1 MSKNIILKTINEV
14 RFFKHQILSAVASK
28 DYKKTFLILSKQPIL
43 NIEALKNYLIEN
55 DLNTFAKKE
64 ITTLIHLIDAY
75 FQLENSYKELPSED
89 CNFNYKYENKGAG
102 FGGGGVIFFLEVK
115 GNFLRTDNETFDEKE
130 PLFSYLS
137 NFNFIRLTNRL
148 KEINELFE
156 TQPKEY
162 DYLGEYLKSLSIEPA
177 FFCITNYKQN
187 DYDNFVLRLKH
198 NETKYFKTFDLL
210 ESYDDKLQIKCN
222 YIESLKI
229 YKSKLSMLAF
239 KEKVSDLIKLVE
251 DCFKSYKNNISNND
265 NSLSE
270 NPYLGTPT
278 NDKLD
283 NYKNTIWFKTG
294 IKLATGEAYELYNK
308 YKKDKGHFTKICLEL
323 GFKKT
328 NRPYFSETINDNST
342 DKNTFADNNKL
353 QKLHDHLRENNL
365 KFGAVFLAKYNQ
377 IEL

>member
-14 RFFKHQILSAVASK
+14 RFFKHQILSAVVLK

-43 NIEALKNYLIEN
+43 DIQTLKNYLIEN

-64 ITTLIHLIDAY
+64 ITTLIHLIDVY

-115 GNFLRTDNETFDEKE
+115 GKFLRTNNETFDEKE
-130 PLFSYLS
+130 PMFSYLT
-137 NFNFIRLTNRL
+137 NFNFTSLTNRL

-177 FFCITNYKQN
+177 FFCLTNYKQN
-187 DYDNFVLRLKH
+187 DYDNFVLRLKQ

-222 YIESLKI
+222 YIESLEI

-265 NSLSE
+265 SSLSE

-278 NDKLD
+278 NDKATDFFEFLCEHYRPD
-283 NYKNTIWFKTG
+283 GKTQVKFVNILHFLKNHADKNHFIFNVKQ
-294 IKLATGEAYELYNK
+294 KDYNK
-308 YKKDKGHFTKICLEL
+308 LIEKKEIIISKFSKSEKYEEEEKPILHSLE
-323 GFKKT
+323 
-328 NRPYFSETINDNST
+328 
-342 DKNTFADNNKL
+342 NTFLKNMNK
-353 QKLHDHLRENNL
+353 
-365 KFGAVFLAKYNQ
+365 
-377 IEL
+377 